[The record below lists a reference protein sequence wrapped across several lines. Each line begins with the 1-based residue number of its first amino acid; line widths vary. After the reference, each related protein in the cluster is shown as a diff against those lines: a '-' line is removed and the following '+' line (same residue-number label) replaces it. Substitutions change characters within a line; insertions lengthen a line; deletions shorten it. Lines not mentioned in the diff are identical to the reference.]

1 MCSHPP
7 FPHTG
12 PKTNLIIKTLVYR
25 ETMITYNIYTTY
37 MIIIPLQ
44 VIRERLEKDP
54 KCLARLRLQKKKA
67 QNMADKNAS
76 PFPLPQSVSKET
88 YV

>member
-1 MCSHPP
+1 
-7 FPHTG
+7 
-12 PKTNLIIKTLVYR
+12 
-25 ETMITYNIYTTY
+25 MITYNIHTTY

-67 QNMADKNAS
+67 QNMADQNVYKRTH
-76 PFPLPQSVSKET
+76 SV
-88 YV
+88 

>member
-1 MCSHPP
+1 
-7 FPHTG
+7 
-12 PKTNLIIKTLVYR
+12 
-25 ETMITYNIYTTY
+25 MITYNIHTTY

-44 VIRERLEKDP
+44 VIRERQIREANLIAERDRKY
-54 KCLARLRLQKKKA
+54 LARLRLQKKKA